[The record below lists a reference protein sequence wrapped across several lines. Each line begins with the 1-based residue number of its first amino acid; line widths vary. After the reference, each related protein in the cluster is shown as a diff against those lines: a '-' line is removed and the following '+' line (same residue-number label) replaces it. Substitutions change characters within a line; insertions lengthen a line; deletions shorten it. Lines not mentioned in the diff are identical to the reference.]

1 MHANTARRTGIIE
14 RSKPQHLL
22 YMSRGKYVKSDAQC
36 LSRHIA
42 LIRRVCAR
50 RSPAKC
56 GSNHRPPGGPSLDSR
71 SMGVKYYTH
80 FVLTGEAAAG
90 SDQEFS
96 GVVEVNQATDQRYET
111 KEIEALLARN
121 FDLRSSDVR
130 LINWARL
137 Q

>member
-1 MHANTARRTGIIE
+1 MWSQSQTICGLGPYTREPMGI
-14 RSKPQHLL
+14 
-22 YMSRGKYVKSDAQC
+22 
-36 LSRHIA
+36 
-42 LIRRVCAR
+42 
-50 RSPAKC
+50 
-56 GSNHRPPGGPSLDSR
+56 
-71 SMGVKYYTH
+71 KYYTH

-96 GVVEVNQATDQRYET
+96 GVVEVNQPTDQRYET

>member
-1 MHANTARRTGIIE
+1 MPRA
-14 RSKPQHLL
+14 
-22 YMSRGKYVKSDAQC
+22 KYVKTEGPGR

-42 LIRRVCAR
+42 PIRHVRAHCA
-50 RSPAKC
+50 AGKC
-56 GSNHRPPGGPSLDSR
+56 GGNHRRIGRCCLDSR

-80 FVLTGEAAAG
+80 FVLTGEATAG

-96 GVVEVNQATDQRYET
+96 GVVEVNQATDLRYET

-121 FDLRSSDVR
+121 FDLRSGDVR

>member
-1 MHANTARRTGIIE
+1 
-14 RSKPQHLL
+14 
-22 YMSRGKYVKSDAQC
+22 
-36 LSRHIA
+36 
-42 LIRRVCAR
+42 
-50 RSPAKC
+50 
-56 GSNHRPPGGPSLDSR
+56 
-71 SMGVKYYTH
+71 MGVKYYTH
-80 FVLTGEAAAG
+80 FVLTGEAASGAG

>member
-1 MHANTARRTGIIE
+1 
-14 RSKPQHLL
+14 
-22 YMSRGKYVKSDAQC
+22 MSSEKSQA
-36 LSRHIA
+36 LSSHIA
-42 LIRRVCAR
+42 VIRCVYAR
-50 RSPAKC
+50 SPPAKC
-56 GSNHRPPGGPSLDSR
+56 GGNHRPPTGQSLDFR

-80 FVLTGEAAAG
+80 FVLTGEATAG

-121 FDLRSSDVR
+121 FDLRSADVR

>member
-1 MHANTARRTGIIE
+1 
-14 RSKPQHLL
+14 
-22 YMSRGKYVKSDAQC
+22 
-36 LSRHIA
+36 
-42 LIRRVCAR
+42 
-50 RSPAKC
+50 
-56 GSNHRPPGGPSLDSR
+56 
-71 SMGVKYYTH
+71 MGVKYYTH
-80 FVLTGEAAAG
+80 FVLTGEAAAGSAG

-121 FDLRSSDVR
+121 FDLRSGDVR

>member
-1 MHANTARRTGIIE
+1 M
-14 RSKPQHLL
+14 P
-22 YMSRGKYVKSDAQC
+22 RGKYVKSEAQS

-42 LIRRVCAR
+42 LIRRACAR
-50 RSPAKC
+50 CALAKC
-56 GSNHRPPGGPSLDSR
+56 GGNHRPPGTRSLDFR